1 MKEIQMPKV
10 VIIDCGLG
18 NIRSVQKGI
27 EKVGSK
33 AFISTDNDEIQGA
46 DALILPG
53 VGAFRDAINNIR
65 SLTQT
70 IYDQVKSGKPLL
82 GICLGLQLLF
92 TESTEGGL
100 YNGLD
105 IFNGKVIRLQ
115 DDLKVPHMGWNS
127 LKIMNADNPIV
138 KDIPDDSYVYFV
150 HSYYGDPK
158 NKEEIITFTNYG
170 IDFPS
175 IVSKGNVFA
184 TQFHP
189 EKSGKVGLKILK
201 NFINFVKV

>member
-1 MKEIQMPKV
+1 MPKI

-27 EKVGSK
+27 EKVGSEVV
-33 AFISTDNDEIQGA
+33 ISTDEKEIRDA

-53 VGAFRDAINNIR
+53 VGAFRDAINNIKP
-65 SLTQT
+65 LTQT
-70 IYDQVKSGKPLL
+70 ICEQIELGKPLL

-100 YNGLD
+100 YKGLNV
-105 IFNGKVIRLQ
+105 FNGRVVRLP
-115 DDLKVPHMGWNS
+115 DGLKVPHMGWNS
-127 LKIMNADNPIV
+127 LRIVDDDNPIMKGV
-138 KDIPDDSYVYFV
+138 PPDSYVYFV

-158 NKEEIITFTNYG
+158 DEGEIVTLTDYG
-170 IDFPS
+170 VDFPS
-175 IVSKGNVFA
+175 IVSKSHVFA

-189 EKSGKVGLKILK
+189 EKSGRIGLRILS
-201 NFINFVKV
+201 NFVDYVKK